1 MIDGRQ
7 LGGKIAELR
16 RSKGMTQTELAA
28 QLNVTHQA
36 VSKWERGESL
46 PDLPTFARLS
56 VLLGVRTDELLGLE
70 ASEKGEHQCDAAG
83 KEKVESAESET
94 VIPLPVTL
102 EDLDA
107 EELWR
112 EVTAHARKTIS
123 LPSFNTWIKN
133 TEAVIE
139 NGALVVFGASPF
151 QRDWLR
157 ARYHKMFVQ
166 QLKLVTGLDCIPI
179 EYRSRQT
186 GASAGWQAGSE

>member
-7 LGGKIAELR
+7 LGRKIAQLR
-16 RSKGMTQTELAA
+16 KRKGMTQTELAA

-56 VLLGVRTDELLGLE
+56 VLLDVRADELLGLE
-70 ASEKGEHQCDAAG
+70 ASEMGEHQCDDAG

-94 VIPLPVTL
+94 ALPLPVTM
-102 EDLDA
+102 EHLDA
-107 EELWR
+107 EEVWR
-112 EVTAHARKTIS
+112 EVTAHARKALS
-123 LPSFNTWIKN
+123 LPSYNTWIKG

-139 NGALVVFGASPF
+139 NRALVVLGVSPF

-166 QLKLVTGLDCIPI
+166 QLKLVTGLDSIPI
-179 EYRSRQT
+179 EYRSRRT